1 MCRQEIYFFFE
12 TNFNFRIIAKL
23 NKKERIFIAR
33 VINGDAYGTS
43 NLFVIVPSYKLRIRV
58 SDYMLTFGDFISVKV
73 EAEEKDPMFKNYT
86 HNI

>member
-1 MCRQEIYFFFE
+1 MCRQEIYFFFD
-12 TNFNFRIIAKL
+12 TNFNFRVIAKL
-23 NKKERIFIAR
+23 NKKERIFIAQ

-43 NLFVIVPSYKLRIRV
+43 NLLLIVPSFIRIRV